1 MNFFKEL
8 YNYREFL
15 KTSIKKEFRG
25 KYKKSFLGVL
35 WSFLSPLFQVLI
47 YSFVF
52 PFILGNRIENYTVYL
67 IIGLMPWTFF
77 NNTILQCAA
86 CIVNNGGIVK
96 KVYFPREIL
105 PISTTTSNLINFLIN
120 QIIVIISLYIS
131 GIGVG
136 KSIIIFP
143 IIVILQYLLQLGLGF
158 IFAAITVYIRDV
170 EYIISIFMQLM
181 FYLCPIVYDPSM
193 IPNRFLPIFKLNPMF
208 HIINFYRTIFYEKE
222 IPSLLAIGKVFTIC
236 FILLIIGYLVFEK
249 MKKRFAE
256 EL

>member
-1 MNFFKEL
+1 MKFFKEL

-47 YSFVF
+47 YSLVF

-105 PISTTTSNLINFLIN
+105 PISTTTSNLINFLIT
-120 QIIVIISLYIS
+120 QVIVVIALFVS
-131 GIGVG
+131 GIGIG
-136 KSIIIFP
+136 KSIILFP

-158 IFAAITVYIRDV
+158 IFAAITVYVRDV

-193 IPNRFLPIFKLNPMF
+193 IPDRFLPIFKLNPMF
-208 HIINFYRTIFYEKE
+208 HIINFYRSIFYEKNM
-222 IPSLLAIGKVFTIC
+222 PSVFSIGKVFIIC
-236 FILLIIGYLVFEK
+236 CIFLIIGYAIFEK

>member
-1 MNFFKEL
+1 MKFFDEL
-8 YNYREFL
+8 YKYREFL

-77 NNTILQCAA
+77 NNTIIQCAA
-86 CIVNNGGIVK
+86 CIVNNAGIVK

-105 PISTTTSNLINFLIN
+105 PISTTTSNLINFLIT
-120 QIIVIISLYIS
+120 QVIVVVAIFVS
-131 GIGVG
+131 GIGIGNAIVV
-136 KSIIIFP
+136 FP
-143 IIVILQYLLQLGLGF
+143 IVVLIQYLLQLGLGF
-158 IFAAITVYIRDV
+158 IFAAITVYVRDV

-193 IPNRFLPIFKLNPMF
+193 IPDKFLPIFKLNPMF
-208 HIINFYRTIFYEKE
+208 HIINFYRNIFYQKQFPNFGEV
-222 IPSLLAIGKVFTIC
+222 LKVFAIC
-236 FILLIIGYLVFEK
+236 VAFMIVGYEIFK
-249 MKKRFAE
+249 NMKKRFAE